1 MSANNLSNPYFH
13 PLPLLI
19 GDMLAYFVFGV
30 LLIQIYIY
38 RICFPRDSL
47 AIKIL
52 VYFVFVADAICVLS
66 DTFTVIGLASG
77 PTDFLNS
84 RHFKFLS
91 VTTPFF
97 GAFIVVFVQFFYCF
111 RIVALRKTAWPI
123 SVLIGL
129 IAMAQ
134 FSAAMGWLILDSI
147 GDSAHHTLFFYLY
160 HVGGSS
166 ADVLIT
172 VTMAVLVCPHS
183 LLGWLGLN
191 VFFIA
196 FKRFFPTGIYQKR
209 QFKYDTHPKM
219 YQLRQRSENIAK
231 YLSTTSFLHHHHP
244 ATADQKLIESLPM
257 GIVTA
262 FRSSIYRDSYIAANS
277 HVFINNHWIDPT
289 QLREFIKQSHGSDA
303 LPASPPPTTR
313 VKTENDASHAF
324 PARPSAVEQVKTRI
338 LREGTHEVLEIL
350 SDSDSEMDLDEPST
364 DSGGST
370 ELGPMDLR
378 QSSPLPPS
386 DIPSDT
392 SLPMADS
399 DPYSSDDDPEPEDDL
414 KKSDTLWAD
423 REISSTVRTG
433 VFQITQEVTVQRIEY
448 LTEIAS
454 LYPVPEVSTAF
465 VIDLQDPKYEITN
478 KHGNLYT
485 VDALIKNK
493 DNDSWDGGTGTGDS
507 KVFVTFEPGQ
517 PPILCRRS
525 RLGCKGGFGC
535 ERVEKNLINVVRRDL
550 NPASRDAILAA
561 QRQTRREEGTTAEQR
576 VTEFLQL
583 TQSQKC
589 NAVHKNGVRCKGIPI
604 LRTKKQASRN
614 HKFWVGCSDYDRE
627 STGRHRSTYIP
638 DDVDEPMF
646 VRALNGRPLVV
657 GNSKDTPPCSAI
669 VHPTTGL
676 RRANCPH
683 SHIVNGHAVTSA
695 IIRRP
700 CSTYRTIFVPDDATI
715 RMALIVHPGDIPH
728 NHPIPVLKK
737 ASIQVKES
745 YRQAI
750 RATGTVGA
758 TVAKVDNA
766 PSTHLLLGGRTPAEF
781 APALQDKRV
790 KQKLV
795 HDVKMEQ
802 YPAGLGAPGAFK
814 LFWDDMQK
822 PINERYLQRLV
833 TMPDG
838 GTIILTCLA
847 ALMRLLDDTGVTSF
861 ETDTTFQRVL
871 GDFNEW
877 EVVVFVKAIQR
888 AVTIA
893 RAYVNGASAQ
903 FYERLFD
910 EFRAVKLELT
920 AKPIAFKRLIK
931 GGNIIAMNS
940 DMEAAQVLGGA
951 RSLFKSNDTQHSG
964 LSDNTPAEEFA
975 PEIIKLCTTH
985 AKRAVLDF
993 KSLVSQAD
1001 YDRLID
1007 FVYIDSA
1014 QKLEEFSEFVKGLG
1028 IKKIQDWWDHKA
1040 MSPWILPCLIKS
1052 QSPMSA
1058 EDWDNTPATT
1068 NTGEGQHH
1076 WTNVQIGTK
1085 QSLVEAI
1092 ENARKLDERVAH
1104 EIAISLDSGIL
1115 VNSQNESY
1123 HRRSRNTNRQTNA
1136 AHKLRESHEVA
1147 DERAE
1152 MEREIQTL
1160 QAEKQDAA
1168 ARLKELRTR
1177 KSALGKKSKG
1187 SKARSV
1193 VVSASSSGRVKTR
1206 TIVLAMPTPPRSMT
1220 PEPTS
1225 PVASTSVLPPPEI
1238 RQTVVSSEA
1247 AYHYSPPTTEPANNS
1262 LLPPPA
1268 VNGFNYFP
1276 QTSYIPSSDFG
1287 TYVPAPTASAFDFG
1301 AYAPAPTA
1309 SAFGDYGGLDFEFDF
1324 TLLEQFGYVPM
1335 ENITPAPNPSSHPPG
1350 FTLESAL
1357 PTPVNS
1363 MTPGFERTTFL
1374 PSDPIPATSSPS
1386 GSWPKLPP
1394 VPVSSPTP
1402 APIEPASPL
1411 PPSSRPNKRKLDGC
1425 DPANIIH
1432 STRERKA
1439 RKRKG

>member
-1 MSANNLSNPYFH
+1 MSA
-13 PLPLLI
+13 I
-19 GDMLAYFVFGV
+19 LAPERGEE
-30 LLIQIYIY
+30 
-38 RICFPRDSL
+38 S
-47 AIKIL
+47 
-52 VYFVFVADAICVLS
+52 
-66 DTFTVIGLASG
+66 
-77 PTDFLNS
+77 
-84 RHFKFLS
+84 
-91 VTTPFF
+91 FF
-97 GAFIVVFVQFFYCF
+97 GGIRSFNIYFRTPRWPQGRGDHKASEAFDPF
-111 RIVALRKTAWPI
+111 
-123 SVLIGL
+123 
-129 IAMAQ
+129 
-134 FSAAMGWLILDSI
+134 
-147 GDSAHHTLFFYLY
+147 GDS
-160 HVGGSS
+160 
-166 ADVLIT
+166 
-172 VTMAVLVCPHS
+172 
-183 LLGWLGLN
+183 
-191 VFFIA
+191 
-196 FKRFFPTGIYQKR
+196 
-209 QFKYDTHPKM
+209 
-219 YQLRQRSENIAK
+219 
-231 YLSTTSFLHHHHP
+231 
-244 ATADQKLIESLPM
+244 
-257 GIVTA
+257 
-262 FRSSIYRDSYIAANS
+262 
-277 HVFINNHWIDPT
+277 
-289 QLREFIKQSHGSDA
+289 
-303 LPASPPPTTR
+303 
-313 VKTENDASHAF
+313 
-324 PARPSAVEQVKTRI
+324 
-338 LREGTHEVLEIL
+338 
-350 SDSDSEMDLDEPST
+350 
-364 DSGGST
+364 
-370 ELGPMDLR
+370 
-378 QSSPLPPS
+378 
-386 DIPSDT
+386 
-392 SLPMADS
+392 
-399 DPYSSDDDPEPEDDL
+399 
-414 KKSDTLWAD
+414 
-423 REISSTVRTG
+423 
-433 VFQITQEVTVQRIEY
+433 
-448 LTEIAS
+448 
-454 LYPVPEVSTAF
+454 
-465 VIDLQDPKYEITN
+465 
-478 KHGNLYT
+478 
-485 VDALIKNK
+485 

-525 RLGCKGGFGC
+525 RLGCKVLTAIILKVASGASAW
-535 ERVEKNLINVVRRDL
+535 RR
-550 NPASRDAILAA
+550 ILLMLFA
-561 QRQTRREEGTTAEQR
+561 GTSTLHR
-576 VTEFLQL
+576 VTPFWLLNDRLAEKKAPQL
-583 TQSQKC
+583 TKSD
-589 NAVHKNGVRCKGIPI
+589 R
-604 LRTKKQASRN
+604 ASRN

-715 RMALIVHPGDIPH
+715 RMALIVHPSDIPH

-758 TVAKVDNA
+758 TVAKVDN
-766 PSTHLLLGGRTPAEF
+766 GITPAEF

-822 PINERYLQRLV
+822 PLNERYLQRLV

-861 ETDTTFQRVL
+861 KTDTTFQRVL

-920 AKPIAFKRLIK
+920 AKPIAFKRLVK
-931 GGNIIAMNS
+931 RGNIIAMNS

-1014 QKLEEFSEFVKGLG
+1014 QKLEEFSGFVKGLG

-1104 EIAISLDSGIL
+1104 EIAVSLDSGIL

-1152 MEREIQTL
+1152 VEHEIQTL

-1187 SKARSV
+1187 SKARSI

-1206 TIVLAMPTPPRSMT
+1206 TIGIYSPLPPVVPYLKFFVSINADT
-1220 PEPTS
+1220 TTVEPTS
-1225 PVASTSVLPPPEI
+1225 PVASTSALPPPEI
-1238 RQTVVSSEA
+1238 RQTVASSEA
-1247 AYHYSPPTTEPANNS
+1247 AYHYSPPTTELANNS

-1287 TYVPAPTASAFDFG
+1287 VYVPAPTASAFDFG

-1309 SAFGDYGGLDFEFDF
+1309 SAFGDYGGFDFEFDF

-1357 PTPVNS
+1357 PTPVDS
-1363 MTPGFERTTFL
+1363 MTPGFDTTTFL

-1402 APIEPASPL
+1402 SPIEPASPL
-1411 PPSSRPNKRKLDGC
+1411 PPLCAPTRGSLMVATPRTSFTPLASEKLGNGRINIDSERAGRMALATVKYGIDFAALRESSTDGGCNFCFVEEDDVLAGWDHQPSRIVQINVLVGEVDWVSTPVFCVRVCAPSTSACEGKQVYREQMKLLGAIIDTDSGAVGDSWFDVGACFEGGGPKDDCFYLLFRDCHADRSERVKALMPGETIAFYCTMERVNKHTVDTRNYCLWALDCQRGEF
-1425 DPANIIH
+1425 PAALSFGGVRALGADALAFTKYERDFFATRESTCSPGAMNYHTFKALGNYHIPAF
-1432 STRERKA
+1432 STRSASFKLVLT
-1439 RKRKG
+1439 KLSIYYWYF